1 MEHTDPYNEVDQTQ
15 TQTQTVT
22 GHTGTVENM
31 STDST
36 DNSKDTYS
44 KVLSNMDR
52 ELSILSTK
60 LDYLIASDKEQL
72 DNSKELAKRVD
83 ALENHKHWLTGGVAV
98 TALFSGLLLYAVN
111 SQISGIVEVRIK
123 EVEFIEEVCRE
134 ARAKRTPSAAIPP
147 LCLL

>member
-31 STDST
+31 SADST

-72 DNSKELAKRVD
+72 DNSKELAKRID
-83 ALENHKHWLTGGVAV
+83 ALENHNTG
-98 TALFSGLLLYAVN
+98 
-111 SQISGIVEVRIK
+111 
-123 EVEFIEEVCRE
+123 
-134 ARAKRTPSAAIPP
+134 
-147 LCLL
+147 

>member
-1 MEHTDPYNEVDQTQ
+1 MKHTDPDFVVD
-15 TQTQTVT
+15 QTQTVT

-98 TALFSGLLLYAVN
+98 TALFSGLLLYAIN
-111 SQISGIVEVRIK
+111 SQIGAIVENQIK
-123 EVEFIEEVCRE
+123 EVEYIEEVCRE
-134 ARAKRTPSAAIPP
+134 VRARRTPSTAIPP